1 MTNLFHR
8 ARGLV
13 LSMIGFFGSLQY
25 RPQARPRRS
34 MNG

>member
-1 MTNLFHR
+1 MTTLFTR

-13 LSMIGFFGSLQY
+13 LSVIGFFGSLDY
-25 RPQARPRRS
+25 RRNVQARRS

>member
-1 MTNLFHR
+1 MTNLLTR

-13 LSMIGFFGSLQY
+13 LSVIGFFGSLNY
-25 RPQARPRRS
+25 RRNVQPRRS